1 MSSVS
6 VLAPCGRRHNIKVTP
21 NSTLLQVLED
31 VCKKSGLSP
40 DEYDIRHYNKILDL
54 TTLIRFSGLPNNA
67 QLELVPAKIL
77 RQDSKVHIALQ
88 VGDNIGRVTADF
100 WPSDT
105 LLNVIQT
112 LSPEIASSS
121 DKIIV
126 VIYMR
131 SEIIGIDNLK
141 NTQLKTLGLTRGS
154 AALRVTLRDDA
165 LPLEQK
171 VSGSGISSRPFQRD
185 ERSKKEVPV
194 SQQNVDL
201 NSYQNQNI
209 PDRMESDTSN
219 SAENLTLTSNDRLQ
233 NQLKECQTKE
243 KSQTCVSSPK
253 ITNTVQNENKDIVI
267 PEPINQ
273 MEVGEENIQYIG
285 ERNALIFNLSDGASS
300 AITEELPDDF
310 FDLTIDD
317 YRILSRDYK
326 RTVKEMDN
334 VPLQTSAQREL
345 QQSKQVLNM
354 LHYKTTV
361 IRIQFPDRTVIQGGF
376 TPVETVSQVME
387 FVRQFLQVPD
397 VEFYLCNSG
406 TSKSNS

>member
-1 MSSVS
+1 
-6 VLAPCGRRHNIKVTP
+6 
-21 NSTLLQVLED
+21 
-31 VCKKSGLSP
+31 
-40 DEYDIRHYNKILDL
+40 
-54 TTLIRFSGLPNNA
+54 
-67 QLELVPAKIL
+67 
-77 RQDSKVHIALQ
+77 
-88 VGDNIGRVTADF
+88 
-100 WPSDT
+100 
-105 LLNVIQT
+105 
-112 LSPEIASSS
+112 
-121 DKIIV
+121 
-126 VIYMR
+126 
-131 SEIIGIDNLK
+131 
-141 NTQLKTLGLTRGS
+141 
-154 AALRVTLRDDA
+154 
-165 LPLEQK
+165 
-171 VSGSGISSRPFQRD
+171 
-185 ERSKKEVPV
+185 
-194 SQQNVDL
+194 
-201 NSYQNQNI
+201 I

-397 VEFYLCNSG
+397 VEFYLFQAPPKVILEPSSHLVEANCVPRALVYFGISNNDPQSSYLQHSLYSKLCTPNQATKAALEYIRKVNITESSVEDDAVCEASNRP
-406 TSKSNS
+406 TSYPATVNNEPYNKPSTSSENQPKGKVPKWFKK